1 MLVEA
6 GAISLVSAGLGAA
19 FAQIAVPAIVVLLA
33 PGDAP
38 AYLDVG
44 FDGRALAFA
53 ALIGAFA
60 TMAFGLIPAL
70 RASSTSPIDAIKASS
85 GGRHT
90 VRARLL
96 RPLVATQ
103 LAFSLTVLFL
113 AGLLIA
119 SFTRLARVDAGF
131 VPEGVTLVGVELANP
146 AEPHAARSAILT
158 LASQARELRDVASAG
173 FSRWPLMSGAGW
185 SGSVKVNGRRPN
197 DTEVYF
203 LEVLPGFVETMRMR
217 LLAGRDFTRA
227 DLDVGSPSVL
237 VNETFARLFLAG
249 SPPLGR
255 RFIRPERTSEGSPE
269 VEVPHEVVGLV
280 GDAKYNDMREQAPP
294 MIYMPPRVPRWEGA
308 AQMTTAG
315 GTLEIRSTLS
325 TATLADAVR
334 RAAMGVTPRM
344 KVTNV
349 TLQSTLVAN
358 SMLRERLLALLSG
371 FFALVSL
378 AMAAVG
384 LYGVLSYSVVQQTRA
399 IGIRVALGAT
409 RRIVVRGVLGALAG
423 YVVVGTATGVVAG
436 LWLSQFVVKLLY
448 EIRPGTI
455 ATIAWPV
462 ATLLFVA
469 TAAAL
474 LPARRAASVD
484 PVVALRDE

>member
-1 MLVEA
+1 
-6 GAISLVSAGLGAA
+6 
-19 FAQIAVPAIVVLLA
+19 
-33 PGDAP
+33 
-38 AYLDVG
+38 
-44 FDGRALAFA
+44 
-53 ALIGAFA
+53 
-60 TMAFGLIPAL
+60 
-70 RASSTSPIDAIKASS
+70 
-85 GGRHT
+85 
-90 VRARLL
+90 
-96 RPLVATQ
+96 
-103 LAFSLTVLFL
+103 
-113 AGLLIA
+113 
-119 SFTRLARVDAGF
+119 
-131 VPEGVTLVGVELANP
+131 
-146 AEPHAARSAILT
+146 
-158 LASQARELRDVASAG
+158 
-173 FSRWPLMSGAGW
+173 MSGAGW

-255 RFIRPERTSEGSPE
+255 RFTRPERTSEGSPE

-294 MIYMPPRVPRWEGA
+294 MIYMPLRVPRWEGA

-384 LYGVLSYSVVQQTRA
+384 LYGVLSYSVVQQTRE